1 MAIPELESLYNTYK
15 TPLYRYLL
23 HLCRDPHR
31 AEDLL
36 ADTFLRALRCLPAY
50 RGEGSIKAW
59 LFGLARN
66 IWLEDLRRSR
76 PTLEYDDLLGLYVD
90 DRLAENADARR
101 KLERVRQLLTEK
113 GPPAS
118 DVVALRA
125 RGYSYAEIAACLH
138 ITENSARVMEHRTR
152 TWLKS
157 TLQKEGLW
165 ND

>member
-1 MAIPELESLYNTYK
+1 MAIPELETLYNTYK

-36 ADTFLRALRCLPAY
+36 ADTFLRALGYAY
-50 RGEGSIKAW
+50 TEIA
-59 LFGLARN
+59 
-66 IWLEDLRRSR
+66 
-76 PTLEYDDLLGLYVD
+76 
-90 DRLAENADARR
+90 DRL
-101 KLERVRQLLTEK
+101 K
-113 GPPAS
+113 
-118 DVVALRA
+118 
-125 RGYSYAEIAACLH
+125 